1 MSKTGLLPVAEAKAR
16 IVDGVEPTGTE
27 DVKLRDAF
35 GRVLAEDV
43 KARITQPPF
52 NASAMDG
59 YAVRAEDVTQ
69 TPTTLKVIGEAP
81 AGAAFG
87 GEVGP
92 LEAVRIFTGAPVP
105 EGADTIVIQENT
117 EADGTNVVVLRTPKP
132 EQFVRPRGLDFAEG
146 ESLLSAGTRLGSREI
161 ALAAAMNHPSLSVRR
176 KPKVAILPTGDELIA
191 PGGNPAPDQIISSN
205 NYGMAAFVERYGAE
219 ALDLGVVGDTAPALN
234 KALQAARDADILITL
249 GGASVGK
256 HDLVQK
262 ALTDAGMTLD
272 FWKIAMRP
280 GKPLI
285 FGRLGQTRVLGLPGN
300 PVSTFVCAAIFL
312 RPLLGALL
320 GRPGDEETLTATLG
334 ADMGDNDE
342 RQDYMRAI
350 LKNAA
355 DGTRIAT
362 PFPKQDSSMLRTLA
376 AADGFIIRPPFDKA
390 RSAGETVE
398 IMTSDF

>member
-1 MSKTGLLPVAEAKAR
+1 MSKTALLPVAKAKAR

-27 DVKLRDAF
+27 AVELRDAF

-69 TPTTLKVIGEAP
+69 TPTALTVIGEAP

-87 GEVGP
+87 GTVGP
-92 LEAVRIFTGAPVP
+92 GEAVRIFTGAPVP

-117 EADGTNVVVLRTPKP
+117 ETDGANVMVLRTPRP
-132 EQFVRPRGLDFAEG
+132 EQFVRPRGLDFADG
-146 ESLLSAGTRLGSREI
+146 ECLLSAGTRLGSREI

-219 ALDLGVVGDTAPALN
+219 ALDLGVVGDTTPALN
-234 KALQAARDADILITL
+234 KALQAARGADILITL

-256 HDLVQK
+256 HDLVQQ

-285 FGRLGQTRVLGLPGN
+285 FGRLGLTRVLGLPGN

-320 GRPGDEETLTATLG
+320 GRPGDEETQTATLG
-334 ADMGDNDE
+334 TDMGDNDE
-342 RQDYMRAI
+342 RQDYMRAT